1 MEATRNKVDWEKIQI
16 DFRAGVKTLRQ
27 IGDEYGVSHVAIS
40 RKAKREKWP
49 RDLSAKIAAKAREK
63 VTKASVTSAVTKQ
76 TEQAVV
82 EAESEIQSRILLSHR
97 KDIPAKRE
105 LVAKLFAEIESL
117 TDGKDVIDQMAE
129 ALKSGDLDQMA
140 DSVRKVTDLP
150 MRIKGTSDLVG
161 AYRALIQ
168 LERQAFSL
176 GDEPE
181 SGSGSIEEAI
191 RRAATREVQR
201 ASDNL

>member
-1 MEATRNKVDWEKIQI
+1 MMARPAVDWEKIEV

-40 RKAKREKWP
+40 RKAKKDGWP
-49 RDLSAKIAAKAREK
+49 RDLSAKIAAKAKEK
-63 VTKASVTSAVTKQ
+63 VTKASVTSEVTKQ
-76 TEQAVV
+76 TERDVI
-82 EAESEIQSRILLSHR
+82 EAESEIQSRVLLGHR

-117 TDGKDVIDQMAE
+117 TDGKDVIEQMAE
-129 ALKSGDLDQMA
+129 ALASGELDRMA

-150 MRIKGTSDLVG
+150 MRIKGTSDLVS

-168 LERQAFSL
+168 LERQAFSIS
-176 GDEPE
+176 DEPE
-181 SGSGSIEEAI
+181 REAGSLEEAI

-201 ASDNL
+201 ASDSL

>member
-1 MEATRNKVDWEKIQI
+1 MTRPAVDWEKIEV
-16 DFRAGVKTLRQ
+16 DFRAGVQTLRQ

-40 RKAKREKWP
+40 RKAKKEGWP
-49 RDLSAKIAAKAREK
+49 RDLSAKIAAKAKEK
-63 VTKASVTSAVTKQ
+63 VTKASVTSEVTKQ
-76 TEQAVV
+76 TERDVI
-82 EAESEIQSRILLSHR
+82 EAESEIQSRILLGHR

-117 TDGKDVIDQMAE
+117 TDGKDVIEQMAQ
-129 ALKSGDLDQMA
+129 ALASGELDRMA

-150 MRIKGTSDLVG
+150 MRIKGTSDLVS

-168 LERQAFSL
+168 LERQAFSIS
-176 GDEPE
+176 DEPE
-181 SGSGSIEEAI
+181 REAGSLEEAI

-201 ASDNL
+201 ASDSL

>member
-1 MEATRNKVDWEKIQI
+1 MNTRAKVDWERIEI

-27 IGDEYGVSHVAIS
+27 LGDEYGVSHVAIS

-63 VTKASVTSAVTKQ
+63 VTKASCNSGVTKQ
-76 TEQAVV
+76 TEQEVI
-82 EAESEIQSRILLSHR
+82 EAESEIQSRIALSHR

-117 TDGKDVIDQMAE
+117 TDGKDVIEQMVE
-129 ALKSGDLDQMA
+129 ALNSGDLDRMA

-150 MRIKGTSDLVG
+150 MRIKGVSDLVNS
-161 AYRALIQ
+161 YKSLIQ

-176 GDEPE
+176 DAGFGGGEIPTGFRIFFDDA
-181 SGSGSIEEAI
+181 G
-191 RRAATREVQR
+191 
-201 ASDNL
+201 